1 MKQMISVWFFIG
13 CLLSLYGFLIFSAG
27 LLSPLGRPAHQEAV
41 SQLHLPIWWGVV
53 MIALG
58 LAYVIRFRP
67 RR

>member
-13 CLLSLYGFLIFSAG
+13 CLLSVYGFLIFSAG
-27 LLSPLGRPAHQEAV
+27 LLSLAGKSVHQQAAA
-41 SQLHLPIWWGVV
+41 QLHLPIWWGVV

-58 LAYVIRFRP
+58 LTYVIHFRP

>member
-13 CLLSLYGFLIFSAG
+13 CLLSVYGLLIFSAG
-27 LLSPLGRPAHQEAV
+27 LLSLAGRPAHQGVAA
-41 SQLHLPIWWGVV
+41 QLHLPIWWGVV

-58 LAYVIRFRP
+58 LTYVIHFRP